1 MSTIIGQFEGK
12 CADAEV
18 VNANG
23 MEIGRDVWET
33 IFASEDYKTAL
44 ARGHYIGYLGHPEDP
59 GCQEFQN
66 ACIILRECHIEDN
79 GEVFGKFDLIDTPV
93 GRTVKA
99 FIDAGVQFGISV
111 RGAGDV
117 VGGVVEADT
126 FVFRGFDLVAFPAYD
141 DAVPTFTEI
150 AASSDVETQ
159 RKYKKVCAAVNSNLP
174 KIKASNSLNVIQ
186 SMFSAKSDVYRN
198 IEKQKERIDASKHSD
213 ISSQKIEATTMLYV
227 KSLDDIAN
235 LKSEN
240 ASLRQ
245 KLEAS
250 RRTSDNYKRR
260 IDSMNRIVSSQ
271 INIYKK
277 QSDDYK
283 STLDQYKRDIQ
294 THKKSAERY
303 KVQASKNLNQSDQ
316 ISEDFNKLQMKYNA
330 LVSANTKLKEDNQSL
345 YDSNLYF
352 KQKIN
357 SSKEEINDKDS
368 VIASLKDKLSQTVTA
383 AKSTERKV
391 SNRDSQMKELQSDL
405 DKTIALVEQYQDAFA
420 SLYASAVG
428 VRADSIAITS
438 STTVEELKQ
447 LIDGSTSTCNI
458 AAVPDMHID
467 QIVDD
472 ESVDDGDLITV

>member
-1 MSTIIGQFEGK
+1 
-12 CADAEV
+12 
-18 VNANG
+18 
-23 MEIGRDVWET
+23 
-33 IFASEDYKTAL
+33 
-44 ARGHYIGYLGHPEDP
+44 
-59 GCQEFQN
+59 
-66 ACIILRECHIEDN
+66 
-79 GEVFGKFDLIDTPV
+79 
-93 GRTVKA
+93 
-99 FIDAGVQFGISV
+99 
-111 RGAGDV
+111 
-117 VGGVVEADT
+117 
-126 FVFRGFDLVAFPAYD
+126 
-141 DAVPTFTEI
+141 
-150 AASSDVETQ
+150 
-159 RKYKKVCAAVNSNLP
+159 
-174 KIKASNSLNVIQ
+174 
-186 SMFSAKSDVYRN
+186 MFSAKSDVYRN

-294 THKKSAERY
+294 THKKSVERY
-303 KVQASKNLNQSDQ
+303 RVQASKNLNQNDQ

-330 LVSANTKLKEDNQSL
+330 LVSANTKLKEENQSL

-357 SSKEEINDKDS
+357 SSKKEMSDKDS
-368 VIASLKDKLSQTVTA
+368 IIASLKDKLSQTVTA

-428 VRADSIAITS
+428 VRADSITITS

>member
-23 MEIGRDVWET
+23 MEIGRDVWDT
-33 IFASEDYKTAL
+33 LFASEDYKTAL

-111 RGAGDV
+111 RGGGDI

-141 DAVPTFTEI
+141 DAVPKFTEI
-150 AASSDVETQ
+150 AASSDVEAQ
-159 RKYKKVCAAVNSNLP
+159 RKYKKVCAAVNNNLS
-174 KIKASNSLNVIQ
+174 KIKASNSLDVIQ
-186 SMFSAKSDVYRN
+186 SMFSSKSDVYKN
-198 IEKQKERIDASKHSD
+198 IEKQKEKIDASKHSD
-213 ISSQKIEATTMLYV
+213 ISSQKIAATTMLYV
-227 KSLDDIAN
+227 KSLNEIAR
-235 LKSEN
+235 
-240 ASLRQ
+240 LRQ
-245 KLEAS
+245 ENESLKA
-250 RRTSDNYKRR
+250 R
-260 IDSMNRIVSSQ
+260 IDASTALSTNLRRKLNSMNRIVGSQ
-271 INIYKK
+271 LDAYRKK
-277 QSDDYK
+277 
-283 STLDQYKRDIQ
+283 LDENDSILNQYKRDIQ
-294 THKKSAERY
+294 AQKKSVERY
-303 KVQASKNLNQSDQ
+303 KVQASRNLGENDKL
-316 ISEDFNKLQMKYNA
+316 SEDYNKLKKRYDA
-330 LVSANTKLKEDNQSL
+330 LVSANTKLKEENQHL
-345 YDSNLYF
+345 KENNLYC

-357 SSKEEINDKDS
+357 SSEKEINDKDS
-368 VIASLKDKLSQTVTA
+368 IIASLKDKLSQTVTA

-428 VRADSIAITS
+428 VRADSITITS

-472 ESVDDGDLITV
+472 ESVEDGDLITV